1 MLEILDQL
9 EAETPEDTS
18 LAPKV
23 NARMNVLQDVQ
34 CIHCSN
40 YTKMGCNFTEVLE
53 Q

>member
-23 NARMNVLQDVQ
+23 LAHVMTMHAL
-34 CIHCSN
+34 
-40 YTKMGCNFTEVLE
+40 YLKG
-53 Q
+53 

>member
-23 NARMNVLQDVQ
+23 QLQQ
-34 CIHCSN
+34 HAHASSSR
-40 YTKMGCNFTEVLE
+40 L
-53 Q
+53 